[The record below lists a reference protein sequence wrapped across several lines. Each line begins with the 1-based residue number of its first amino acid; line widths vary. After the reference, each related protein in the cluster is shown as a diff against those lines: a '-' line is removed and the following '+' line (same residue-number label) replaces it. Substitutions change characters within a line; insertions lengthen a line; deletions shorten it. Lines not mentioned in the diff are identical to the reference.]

1 MLRQVTSLGEKQ
13 HSCTSAKRV
22 RSLTLLKLF
31 LPINRHT
38 SSKALSVP
46 FHSLHTPSIKSS
58 TVSVFMLSLSLY
70 VTHMEVVNRHTH
82 THTHTHT
89 TLSLSLSL
97 SYTHTHTHTPSL
109 HPAKQQTLG

>member
-58 TVSVFMLSLSLY
+58 TVSVLMLSLSLSICNSY
-70 VTHMEVVNRHTH
+70 GSGKQAHTH
-82 THTHTHT
+82 KQTHT
-89 TLSLSLSL
+89 
-97 SYTHTHTHTPSL
+97 YTGTGSRSMHGFMIMHVCVYVFL
-109 HPAKQQTLG
+109 IECV